1 VERILSLQELDFD
14 AEEGEI
20 AESASTL
27 SSCCKGSTVSQVA
40 GCSVCNTESPPTAG
54 IGGC

>member
-1 VERILSLQELDFD
+1 MERILSLQELDFD